1 VALTK
6 LRRTGIANE
15 ARASQA
21 YSLQCRALEIIAAQ
35 PDGCTEAFL
44 AAENIPA
51 DILFDLVQS
60 GLAMAR
66 VKRVDDGDR
75 VLEVTALWITAAGE
89 LALAARW

>member
-1 VALTK
+1 MK
-6 LRRTGIANE
+6 R
-15 ARASQA
+15 ARQKRIPSIR
-21 YSLQCRALEIIAAQ
+21 CRALEIIAAQ

-66 VKRVDDGDR
+66 VKRVDDRDG

>member
-1 VALTK
+1 MKRARHK
-6 LRRTGIANE
+6 RIPGI
-15 ARASQA
+15 
-21 YSLQCRALEIIAAQ
+21 QCRALEIIAAQ

-66 VKRVDDGDR
+66 VSGSTMESPSR
-75 VLEVTALWITAAGE
+75 
-89 LALAARW
+89 